1 MTNDTLPAA
10 AVSLDRSPGP
20 QTHPTPLRPPSAR
33 RAPALIRAVSVA
45 GRGLLILGGLVVA
58 FLVFQLWGTGFH
70 EQRAQRDLAAELD
83 RAIGA
88 RQAPAGPEGGEAIL
102 GPVAQGPGP
111 DAGLA
116 PGPGSVAGAAT
127 VPARTPPQSAEPVA
141 RITAPTIGLD
151 KIVVEGVGRSQLRE
165 GPGHYPVTPLPGHAG
180 NVAIAGHRTTHGAPF
195 ADIDQLEPGDP
206 IVLDTVDG
214 RFVYRVEA
222 YTHPVEGTVS
232 GHQVVA
238 PGDADAIAA
247 TGDNRL
253 TLTTCHPRYSDR
265 QRLVVTATLEGG
277 PVAFAQPLPG
287 APPSPAGP
295 DASVDTADAADP
307 AAVVP
312 SVGPSGPAQ
321 EPFGWHWS
329 ELDEVLLW
337 AALTTVC
344 AAPAVVINRRGKGH
358 KFVLLALSV
367 PALPLLLMFVH
378 LDILLPTG

>member
-10 AVSLDRSPGP
+10 DVSPDHGPGP
-20 QTHPTPLRPPSAR
+20 QAHPTPPRRPAPA
-33 RAPALIRAVSVA
+33 RAPGLVRAAGIA
-45 GRGLLILGGLVVA
+45 GRSLVVLGGLVVA

-88 RQAPAGPEGGEAIL
+88 RQTPAGPTTGEAIS
-102 GPVAQGPGP
+102 GEAISGQAISGEVISGSAAPDGGP
-111 DAGLA
+111 DPAAGR
-116 PGPGSVAGAAT
+116 VT
-127 VPARTPPQSAEPVA
+127 VPARTPPRSADPVA
-141 RITAPTIGLD
+141 HITAPTIGLD
-151 KIVVEGVGRSQLRE
+151 KVVVEGVGRTQLRE

-195 ADIDQLEPGDP
+195 ADIDQLQPGDP

-222 YTHPVEGTVS
+222 HTDPVDGTVS
-232 GHQVVA
+232 GHEVVT

-277 PVAFAQPLPG
+277 PVAFAPPLPG
-287 APPSPAGP
+287 AAPAPSPGSPTAGSLSP
-295 DASVDTADAADP
+295 P
-307 AAVVP
+307 
-312 SVGPSGPAQ
+312 GPAS

-337 AALTTVC
+337 VGITLGCGVPAFVANRQNSGLKLVIAALIF
-344 AAPAVVINRRGKGH
+344 PVV
-358 KFVLLALSV
+358 
-367 PALPLLLMFVH
+367 PLFMLYSH

>member
-1 MTNDTLPAA
+1 MTNDTLRAA
-10 AVSLDRSPGP
+10 DAAPDDQSPRP
-20 QTHPTPLRPPSAR
+20 PLHPTPPRRPG
-33 RAPALIRAVSVA
+33 A
-45 GRGLLILGGLVVA
+45 GRAAGPVRAAGIAGRSLVVLGGLVVA

-88 RQAPAGPEGGEAIL
+88 SRPPAGPATDDASSGSAAPDPDPDL
-102 GPVAQGPGP
+102 AADPDPAAGP
-111 DAGLA
+111 
-116 PGPGSVAGAAT
+116 AT
-127 VPARTPPQSAEPVA
+127 VPARTPPRSADPVA

-151 KIVVEGVGRSQLRE
+151 KIVVEGVGRTQLRE

-195 ADIDQLEPGDP
+195 ADIDQLQPGDA

-222 YTHPVEGTVS
+222 HTNPVDGTVS
-232 GHQVVA
+232 GHEVVT
-238 PGDADAIAA
+238 PGDADAIAT

-277 PVAFAQPLPG
+277 PVAFA
-287 APPSPAGP
+287 PPSPALDSPSLPLPAGP
-295 DASVDTADAADP
+295 LAGSSADLGNEAAAP
-307 AAVVP
+307 SSGGAA
-312 SVGPSGPAQ
+312 
-321 EPFGWHWS
+321 EPFGWHWN
-329 ELDEVLLW
+329 ELDEVSLW
-337 AALTTVC
+337 AGVTVVGAL
-344 AAPAVVINRRGKGH
+344 PAIALRRRGPGV
-358 KFVLLALSV
+358 KFVVSALV
-367 PALPLLLMFVH
+367 LPVFPLLMLFSH

>member
-1 MTNDTLPAA
+1 M
-10 AVSLDRSPGP
+10 
-20 QTHPTPLRPPSAR
+20 
-33 RAPALIRAVSVA
+33 A
-45 GRGLLILGGLVVA
+45 GRSLVVLGGLVVA

-88 RQAPAGPEGGEAIL
+88 SRAPAGPATGEATGGPAAPDADPDLGADPGPAL
-102 GPVAQGPGP
+102 GPG
-111 DAGLA
+111 
-116 PGPGSVAGAAT
+116 T
-127 VPARTPPQSAEPVA
+127 VPARTPPQSADPVA

-151 KIVVEGVGRSQLRE
+151 KIVVEGVGRTQLRE

-195 ADIDQLEPGDP
+195 ADIDRLQPGDP

-222 YTHPVEGTVS
+222 HADPADGTMS
-232 GHQVVA
+232 GHQVVT
-238 PGDADAIAA
+238 PGDADVIAA

-265 QRLVVTATLEGG
+265 QRLVVTATLDGG
-277 PVAFAQPLPG
+277 PVAFAQPLPDPG
-287 APPSPAGP
+287 LLPPAGKSPAGP
-295 DASVDTADAADP
+295 SAADFGDE
-307 AAVVP
+307 AAAP
-312 SVGPSGPAQ
+312 PSGGA
-321 EPFGWHWS
+321 EPFGWHWN

-337 AALTTVC
+337 AGVTV
-344 AAPAVVINRRGKGH
+344 AGAVPAVALRRRGNGL
-358 KFVLLALSV
+358 KFVVSAAVLPLF
-367 PALPLLLMFVH
+367 PLLLLFSH